1 MPSWPTSSPTSPE
14 SGHTDVN
21 ESLSAALLG
30 IVQGLTEFL
39 PVSSS
44 GHLVLFQ
51 GWLPVAGD
59 PLAFDLALHLGSLV
73 PVLWVYRQDL
83 WGIVR
88 DTTTGEGAFL
98 ERSGVRLLLLLVAA
112 SVPTAIIG
120 IGLEDIF
127 ERLFHNP
134 VAVGVAFAVTGTVLW
149 FTQKIPRGDTEAH
162 GLSWMAAAGIGLVQ
176 GLAITPGIS
185 RSGSTIAAGLFLGMD
200 REAAARFS
208 FLMSIPAIGGAF
220 ILKVGDLDLGGT
232 SLVPVLIGM
241 TTSAISG
248 YLALRVLI
256 KLVRGG
262 DFSKFAYYLWPLAV
276 FALFQG

>member
-1 MPSWPTSSPTSPE
+1 M
-14 SGHTDVN
+14 N

-51 GWLPVAGD
+51 EWLPVAGD
-59 PLAFDLALHLGSLV
+59 PLAFDLALHLGTLV

-83 WGIVR
+83 WGVVK
-88 DTTTGEGAFL
+88 DTTTGEGAFFD
-98 ERSGVRLLLLLVAA
+98 RPGVRLLLLLVAA
-112 SVPTAIIG
+112 TLPTAIIG
-120 IGLEDIF
+120 LSLEDLF
-127 ERLFHNP
+127 EKLFHNP
-134 VAVGVAFAVTGTVLW
+134 VAVGVAFAVTGTFLW

-162 GLSWMAAAGIGLVQ
+162 GLSWKKAAAIGLVQ

-208 FLMSIPAIGGAF
+208 FLLSIPAIGGAF
-220 ILKVGDLDLGGT
+220 ILKVGDLDMGGT
-232 SLVPVLIGM
+232 SLVPILIGM

-248 YLALRVLI
+248 YIALRLLI
-256 KLVRGG
+256 KVVRGG

-276 FALFQG
+276 FALLQG